1 MVAHGTI
8 RTSHTGGA
16 DRSGRVLIGLS
27 PARPLADNAA
37 MARFSATLGRLLVIV
52 SLTLAFLFMASIF
65 VPSQSQA
72 GNAEVAN
79 DPGPSLPSVDAHAGL
94 TSLGELKGVRHTVK
108 IFATP
113 EGPRYTIL
121 NTDGVEIGT
130 LLSMRQ
136 VIRHFGDDL
145 PLEEFQADAPVQ
157 LMHAEPIQRDW

>member
-72 GNAEVAN
+72 GHAEIAN
-79 DPGPSLPSVDAHAGL
+79 DPGPSLPSVDAHDGL

-113 EGPRYTIL
+113 EGPRYTVL
-121 NTDGVEIGT
+121 DTDGVELGT
-130 LLSMRQ
+130 LMSMRQ

-145 PLEEFQADAPVQ
+145 PLGKFRAEAPVQ
-157 LMHAEPIQRDW
+157 LIQAEPVRSDW